1 MENHFIFVR
10 KSISLSL
17 SLSLFLSLSLSLSL
31 EMIFIEWH
39 SNCIETLFWCPN
51 NNNSYDAPIYQKKLS
66 TLSLFAS
73 LHLTLQHSNSQSITI
88 YLTSMK
94 ICHSRCNLH
103 TIEFYA
109 PWQFVPLFLLN
120 WANPGLFFIYF
131 RSFQTNI
138 KTILQQINVKNVNS
152 IQHMVPGFEPTSSRS
167 WVTSHNH

>member
-10 KSISLSL
+10 KSIS
-17 SLSLFLSLSLSLSL
+17 LSLSLSLSL

-73 LHLTLQHSNSQSITI
+73 LHLTLQHSYSQSITI
-88 YLTSMK
+88 YLTSIK

-109 PWQFVPLFLLN
+109 PWQFVPLFLLK
-120 WANPGLFFIYF
+120 WANPGLFSFIF
-131 RSFQTNI
+131 GLFKQTLKQFYN
-138 KTILQQINVKNVNS
+138 KS
-152 IQHMVPGFEPTSSRS
+152 IWKMSIPSSIWCRDSNPRALDHESPPITTRPGLPP
-167 WVTSHNH
+167 